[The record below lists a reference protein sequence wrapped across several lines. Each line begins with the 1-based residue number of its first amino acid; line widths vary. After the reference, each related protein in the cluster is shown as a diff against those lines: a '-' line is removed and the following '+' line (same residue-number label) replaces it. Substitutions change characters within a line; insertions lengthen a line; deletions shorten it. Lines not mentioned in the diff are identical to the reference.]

1 MATPLDALFF
11 REVFGRTMRGTGGM
25 AQAFTVS
32 PIRESTD
39 DREAAQIVNSVRM
52 HLTELL
58 DHAEINYISSEIT
71 QRLLGMEAALPPEK
85 LIHFEPGDFPTRLGI
100 LYFDGLVPIP
110 TILARSGT
118 QPLRALLWGQ
128 LAENR
133 GEVPPKEHSF
143 VVPGSYSEDYPTN
156 VVGKIVYSLVDSIKQ
171 GQWKDRRFERDTG
184 YQARHAGP
192 WNLRHWIPITY
203 HERFGGPGTVAD
215 ISDQIDHDWGST
227 LMSAEERAQD
237 ALDAAASVSKIIRLL
252 YVWTQFA
259 QTEIYSSSHYDSS
272 AHDRVVLREGRPP
285 AQVRII
291 SLRRVV
297 GVPQGGTVE
306 TNWQYRWKVREHYR
320 NQRVGPGRAFV
331 RRTLVREHIKGPEGK
346 PLAEQDTVQAFV
358 R

>member
-1 MATPLDALFF
+1 MHGPN
-11 REVFGRTMRGTGGM
+11 GM

-32 PIRESTD
+32 PIKPDTD
-39 DREAAQIVNSVRM
+39 SRVAAQIVNSVRM
-52 HLTELL
+52 HLIELL
-58 DHAEINYISSEIT
+58 DHAEIYYISSEIT
-71 QRLLGMEAALPPEK
+71 QRLLDMEAALPENK

-100 LYFDGLVPIP
+100 VYFDGLVSIP
-110 TILARSGT
+110 TILSRSGT

-133 GEVPPKEHSF
+133 GEVPSKEHSF
-143 VVPGSYSEDYPTN
+143 VVPGSYSEEYPTS
-156 VVGKIVYSLVDSIKQ
+156 VVGKIVYGLVDSIKQ
-171 GQWKDRRFERDTG
+171 GQWKDRRLERSRD

-192 WNLRHWIPITY
+192 WYLRHWIPITY
-203 HERFGGPGTVAD
+203 HERFGGPDSAAD
-215 ISDQIDHDWGST
+215 IAEQIMDQSEWSVD
-227 LMSAEERAQD
+227 LSAEEKAQD
-237 ALDAAASVSKIIRLL
+237 DQDAAVSVSKIIRLL

-259 QTEIYSSSHYDSS
+259 QTEIYASAHYDSS

-346 PLAEQDTVQAFV
+346 PLAEQDTIQAFV